1 MNASPEASPVRW
13 QECQGRFKHL
23 TQFLIFLKNILLQT
37 IFFYKTI
44 FRMNITTKTLL
55 FFFISLFIFTP
66 DSLQA
71 QNTGGKG
78 YSLKSNFTYSAKSPA
93 TFIDGTYELTE
104 RIMADG
110 TVLRPPTIKA
120 LYVLFRGRINF
131 NLFMKKKDGT
141 MSSESTIGHYTFT
154 NNQYCEW
161 IDYTIRSNLDSAG
174 VTYNGP
180 VVTNHCATVTWS
192 KGGFSYSPPG
202 ESVDVIFRE
211 DGFTAKIA
219 GEFVDYWK
227 KLK

>member
-1 MNASPEASPVRW
+1 
-13 QECQGRFKHL
+13 
-23 TQFLIFLKNILLQT
+23 
-37 IFFYKTI
+37 
-44 FRMNITTKTLL
+44 
-55 FFFISLFIFTP
+55 
-66 DSLQA
+66 
-71 QNTGGKG
+71 
-78 YSLKSNFTYSAKSPA
+78 
-93 TFIDGTYELTE
+93 
-104 RIMADG
+104 
-110 TVLRPPTIKA
+110 
-120 LYVLFRGRINF
+120 
-131 NLFMKKKDGT
+131 

>member
-104 RIMADG
+104 RILADG

-120 LYVLFRGRINF
+120 LYVLLGLT
-131 NLFMKKKDGT
+131 NLLNVFWLTAPFYAHLRLK
-141 MSSESTIGHYTFT
+141 HYMC
-154 NNQYCEW
+154 Y
-161 IDYTIRSNLDSAG
+161 
-174 VTYNGP
+174 
-180 VVTNHCATVTWS
+180 
-192 KGGFSYSPPG
+192 
-202 ESVDVIFRE
+202 
-211 DGFTAKIA
+211 
-219 GEFVDYWK
+219 FVDELILIYS
-227 KLK
+227 